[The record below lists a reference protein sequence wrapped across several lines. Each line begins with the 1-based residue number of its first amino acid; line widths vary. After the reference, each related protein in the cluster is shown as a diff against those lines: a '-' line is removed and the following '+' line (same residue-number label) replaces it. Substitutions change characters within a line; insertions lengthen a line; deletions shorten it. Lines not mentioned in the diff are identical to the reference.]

1 MASYIPPYRVDLQQ
15 WCDWT
20 GDEWSKIR
28 SVVGQAFRM
37 RGPNEN
43 TYTMAATAVM
53 RLIDQYQIDTDQ
65 IGYLALGTESSTD
78 NSAGAVL
85 VRGMLDAALVSAG
98 RRAIGRHCEVPEF
111 KHACLG
117 GVYALKAALRYLQTD
132 GRNKVAIVVCSDVA
146 EYARGTSGEPT
157 QGAGAVAMLL
167 DARASLATIDLQV
180 SGSSSAYRGPD
191 FRKPLSRFIGQAVT
205 PFAQPRDFPVFNGK
219 YSTSCYLDAALTA
232 GRDLFDAVDGS
243 AASWLRSLA
252 MIYLH
257 RPYQRM
263 AENGLAYLYLLALA
277 VDSAEPSRTE
287 LAQYAE
293 QAGIAVSTLVTEL
306 QSAPDLHA
314 LVADGNLGM
323 ELFPATAA
331 AARVVRKAEVFA
343 KLLTTRGSDS
353 MQDVGNLYTA
363 SLPAWMA
370 AGIEQAHRDGID
382 LAGQRALAAGYG
394 SGDAAEL
401 LVLEFAPQ
409 WQQAAAQLGFTD
421 SLDATVAVSRED
433 YEALHD
439 GAAIAGVRRAGVFY
453 IDRVGDGSA
462 QYDDTGIEY
471 YGYQR

>member
-20 GDEWSKIR
+20 GDEWSKIS

-53 RLIDQYQIDTDQ
+53 RLIDQYQIDPNQ

-85 VRGMLDAALVSAG
+85 VRGMLDDALVAAG
-98 RRAIGRHCEVPEF
+98 RPAIARECEVPEF

-132 GRNKVAIVVCSDVA
+132 GRDKLAIVVCSDVA

-167 DARASLATIDLQV
+167 DGNASLASIDLTV

-191 FRKPLSRFIGQAVT
+191 FRKPLSRFIGQTASQ
-205 PFAQPRDFPVFNGK
+205 FAQPRDFPVFNGK

-232 GRDLFDAVDGS
+232 GRDLFQSVAGS
-243 AASWLRSLA
+243 PAQWLRSLA

-277 VDSAEPSRTE
+277 VDESQVSQDE
-287 LAQYAE
+287 LQQYAE
-293 QAGIAVSTLVTEL
+293 QAGVDATVLVAEL
-306 QSAPDLHA
+306 QSTPDLHA
-314 LVADGNLGM
+314 LVSQGNLGV

-331 AARVVRKAEVFA
+331 AARVARKAEVFA
-343 KLLTTRGSDS
+343 GLLTTRGSDS

-370 AGIEQAHRDGID
+370 AGIEQAHLDNVE
-382 LAGQRALAAGYG
+382 LAGQRVLAAGYG

-409 WQQAAAQLGFTD
+409 WQEAAAHLGFAD
-421 SLDATVAVSRED
+421 SLNATVAVSRED

-439 GAAIAGVRRAGVFY
+439 GVAMTGVRRPGVFY
-453 IDRVGDGSA
+453 IDHVGDGSA
-462 QYDDTGIEY
+462 QFDDTGIEY